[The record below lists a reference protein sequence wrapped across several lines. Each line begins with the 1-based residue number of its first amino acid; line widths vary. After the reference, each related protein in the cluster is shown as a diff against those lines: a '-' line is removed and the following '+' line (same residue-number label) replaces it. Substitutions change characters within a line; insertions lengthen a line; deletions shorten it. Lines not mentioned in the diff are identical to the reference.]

1 MDPVTQLFAVTLAIL
16 GVSSFVYGWAG
27 AVIGQRGWR
36 HAILS
41 GVKSLA
47 GATLFT
53 VGVPLLV
60 GGGYFGLMYLFL
72 GYWPAVPW

>member
-1 MDPVTQLFAVTLAIL
+1 MEPVTQLLLVTLGIL
-16 GVSSFVYGWAG
+16 CVSSFVYGWVG
-27 AVIGQRGWR
+27 GVSGRKGWR
-36 HAILS
+36 HALLS

-72 GYWPAVPW
+72 GYWPALPW